1 MSETRTSEYLQK
13 LENKVRELE
22 AEKLEIAKS
31 CISCRKEFRETLAK
45 AQADVLKERELT
57 AKMQLEF
64 SKSLT
69 PADARGIIEELAGL
83 EHEQWMYWSK
93 SVWEQVSNHSPSSL
107 SMGNKMLE
115 KHEKWIVNW
124 VPYSE
129 LTEETK
135 EFDRIWARKVIDLFA
150 GKGVDLIKCPDCGR
164 TVDDLERHLFPE
176 GLKS

>member
-31 CISCRKEFRETLAK
+31 CISCRKEFRE
-45 AQADVLKERELT
+45 
-57 AKMQLEF
+57 
-64 SKSLT
+64 T

-164 TVDDLERHLFPE
+164 TVDDLERHFCVPDE
-176 GLKS
+176 SRRKNKGKGGKA